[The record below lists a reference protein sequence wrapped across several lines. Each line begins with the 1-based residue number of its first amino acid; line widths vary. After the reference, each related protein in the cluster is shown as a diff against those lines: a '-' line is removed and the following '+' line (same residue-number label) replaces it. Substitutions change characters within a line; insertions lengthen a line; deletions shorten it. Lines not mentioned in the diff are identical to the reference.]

1 MARIKVIKY
10 NEATGR
16 LKEIYDDLINTRGKL
31 ADVHTIQSLR
41 PESIVKHIDLYMEI
55 MFSKSELSRAEREMM
70 AVIVSVANKCE
81 YCQIHHASALNNY
94 WEDDQKVVR
103 LRQDFRQVKLT
114 KRELILCE
122 FADSLTLNPGLSN
135 EVDQTKLSREVGLSD
150 SAILD
155 ATLVVAY
162 FNFVNRIILSLN
174 VEIESD
180 SGTGY
185 KY

>member
-16 LKEIYDDLINTRGKL
+16 LKDIYDELIYTRGKL
-31 ADVHTIQSLR
+31 ANVHTIQSLR
-41 PESIVKHIDLYMEI
+41 LESIVKHIDLYMEI

-81 YCQIHHASALNNY
+81 YCQIHHAEALNNY
-94 WEDDQKVVR
+94 WKNDEKAAG
-103 LRQDFRQVKLT
+103 LRQDFQQVELT
-114 KRELILCE
+114 ERELTLCE

-135 EVDQTKLSREVGLSD
+135 EVDQTNLLRKVGLSD
-150 SAILD
+150 NAILD